1 MYILMSHR
9 IGEPFDCPYEI
20 CSDSI
25 CSGSSYFFGN
35 MTVGIL
41 SRLMS
46 VNSFESAICV
56 CVHNFIRLQVVIL
69 VSFFLSQIQD
79 IQIVNV

>member
-25 CSGSSYFFGN
+25 VGSSYFFGN

-56 CVHNFIRLQVVIL
+56 CVHNFINFRL
-69 VSFFLSQIQD
+69 
-79 IQIVNV
+79 